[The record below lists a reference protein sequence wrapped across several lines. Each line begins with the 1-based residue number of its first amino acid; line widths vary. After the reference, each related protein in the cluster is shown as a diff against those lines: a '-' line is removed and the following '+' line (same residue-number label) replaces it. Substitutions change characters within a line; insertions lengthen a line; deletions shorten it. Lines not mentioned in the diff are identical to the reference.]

1 MWVIIKI
8 GNEIM
13 NKEPLQLFVAF
24 FWHHGSYGDNWFFI
38 TNNYI
43 QPSNTEN
50 DVIITK
56 TTYFCTNQIKKD

>member
-1 MWVIIKI
+1 
-8 GNEIM
+8 M

-24 FWHHGSYGDNWFFI
+24 FGIMGLMAILGFFI

-43 QPSNTEN
+43 QPSNAEN

-56 TTYFCTNQIKKD
+56 TTYFRTNRIKKD